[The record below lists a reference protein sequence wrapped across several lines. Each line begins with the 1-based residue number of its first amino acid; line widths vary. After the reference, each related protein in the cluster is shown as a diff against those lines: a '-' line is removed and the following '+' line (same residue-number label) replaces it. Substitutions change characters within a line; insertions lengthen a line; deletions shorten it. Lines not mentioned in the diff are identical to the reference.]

1 MSILNYSNPKLD
13 IINSNDINNSK
24 IINPLNYKNSCCSL
38 NNIKAFNFSSKN
50 NDKNIT
56 KNFFNIVNYPIK
68 DSYLQ
73 QCINPQ
79 EYEHNVILPNE
90 KEYLLNKNIKC
101 SVYKD
106 IDSISMQKLLSPNY
120 NCKIELMSKDPETAF
135 IYSQNYQS
143 LNINNINNFVQN
155 NIKNLYTISI
165 DNEVVSPTNNDLFIN
180 SSEFKEENIYTN
192 DYYNYNNSNNLNYTN
207 EQLKTIK
214 NENSCTNYLKINNN
228 SKKAYNSIS
237 QCSIID
243 NNINNQNKKDTQ
255 KKEDIHDKNKI
266 KKLFNM
272 KITKKMTNKTKLSD
286 TIIKKTISKKSK
298 DDKPLLE
305 KDNKFQYY
313 VFLENKN
320 NMESFCIKEC
330 SNCKTRVTPAWR
342 RGKNDN
348 LLCNACGLY
357 EKQNNKSRPFKKLE
371 NGLIKVHKESI
382 SVKHVCA
389 NCKIEKT
396 PTWRKGLN
404 GQTLCN
410 ACGLFFKHHKSHRP
424 CK

>member
-1 MSILNYSNPKLD
+1 
-13 IINSNDINNSK
+13 
-24 IINPLNYKNSCCSL
+24 
-38 NNIKAFNFSSKN
+38 
-50 NDKNIT
+50 
-56 KNFFNIVNYPIK
+56 
-68 DSYLQ
+68 
-73 QCINPQ
+73 
-79 EYEHNVILPNE
+79 
-90 KEYLLNKNIKC
+90 
-101 SVYKD
+101 
-106 IDSISMQKLLSPNY
+106 
-120 NCKIELMSKDPETAF
+120 MSKDPETAF

-298 DDKPLLE
+298 DDKRMRIM
-305 KDNKFQYY
+305 K
-313 VFLENKN
+313 
-320 NMESFCIKEC
+320 
-330 SNCKTRVTPAWR
+330 
-342 RGKNDN
+342 
-348 LLCNACGLY
+348 
-357 EKQNNKSRPFKKLE
+357 
-371 NGLIKVHKESI
+371 
-382 SVKHVCA
+382 
-389 NCKIEKT
+389 
-396 PTWRKGLN
+396 
-404 GQTLCN
+404 
-410 ACGLFFKHHKSHRP
+410 
-424 CK
+424 